1 MIVILLQM
9 MALVKEQTL
18 MKQTKKEDPERS
30 LADRAKARV
39 AIHTERD
46 ISGLRTVWTQGERGR
61 GARKRRYHVPVH
73 TYIYYTVRGLVS
85 LTL

>member
-1 MIVILLQM
+1 MILMLMIVILLQM

-46 ISGLRTVWTQGERGR
+46 ISGLRRV
-61 GARKRRYHVPVH
+61 
-73 TYIYYTVRGLVS
+73 
-85 LTL
+85 

>member
-46 ISGLRTVWTQGERGR
+46 ISGLRRV
-61 GARKRRYHVPVH
+61 
-73 TYIYYTVRGLVS
+73 
-85 LTL
+85 